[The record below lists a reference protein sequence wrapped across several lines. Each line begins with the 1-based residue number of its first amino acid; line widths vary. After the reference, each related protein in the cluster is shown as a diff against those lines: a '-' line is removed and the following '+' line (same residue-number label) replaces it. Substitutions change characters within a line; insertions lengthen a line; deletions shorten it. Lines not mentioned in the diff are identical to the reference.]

1 MIKKENLSENSY
13 LKEDMGSISSN
24 QKAHN
29 KSFSSSNKE
38 FVNKKP
44 IFKKDS
50 IKSTDNE
57 SDLSQKNYQK
67 KSGLHFLIIISRKIR
82 HSNR

>member
-13 LKEDMGSISSN
+13 LKEDMGSISY
-24 QKAHN
+24 
-29 KSFSSSNKE
+29 KSISSSSNE
-38 FVNKKP
+38 STNKKP

-67 KSGLHFLIIISRKIR
+67 NSSRHFLKIISRKIL